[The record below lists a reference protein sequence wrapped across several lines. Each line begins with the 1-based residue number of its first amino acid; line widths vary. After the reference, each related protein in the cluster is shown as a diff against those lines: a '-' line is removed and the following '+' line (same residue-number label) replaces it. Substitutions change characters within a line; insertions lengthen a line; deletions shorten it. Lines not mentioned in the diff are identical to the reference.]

1 MAVLKIFF
9 RFKDICS
16 EHDFCSYLFL
26 LRFLKNYGDLK
37 TWRIL
42 VIHVV
47 KIINA
52 INYLEM
58 SLLGWTNNKYSNWIL
73 TSFEIIKLFYVR
85 LASPMFGVKFAI
97 YLLWLISCTRIYFF
111 IPILLIAVL
120 GWYYACK
127 LTAINI
133 FAADE
138 KMSTI
143 YMRI

>member
-1 MAVLKIFF
+1 MAVPKVFF

-16 EHDFCSYLFL
+16 EYYFCSYLFL
-26 LRFLKNYGDLK
+26 LRFLKNYGDLE

-52 INYLEM
+52 INYLEI
-58 SLLGWTNNKYSNWIL
+58 SLFGWTNNRYSNQIL
-73 TSFEIIKLFYVR
+73 TSFETIY
-85 LASPMFGVKFAI
+85 SQFAI